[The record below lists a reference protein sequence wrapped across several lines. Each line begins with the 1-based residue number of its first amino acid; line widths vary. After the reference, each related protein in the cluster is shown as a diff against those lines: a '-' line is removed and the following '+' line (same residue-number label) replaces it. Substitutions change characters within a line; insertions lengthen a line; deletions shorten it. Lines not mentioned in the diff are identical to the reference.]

1 MAQANQT
8 EQATPRR
15 RQKAR
20 EKGQVAR
27 SRDLIGAASGTAA
40 IFVLASLMSNFPA
53 AWRGFFRDCL
63 EGAVSGNLRMEALRP
78 FFTHS
83 ELFVAVGAALAL
95 GWVAAL
101 SSALAQG
108 GLVFAPTSLMP
119 NASRMSPA
127 AKL

>member
-1 MAQANQT
+1 MAEANQT

-27 SRDLIGAASGTAA
+27 SRDLIGAASGMAA
-40 IFVLASLMSNFPA
+40 VFVLFALLSSFPL

-63 EGAVSGNLRMEALRP
+63 EFSMKDGAISGNLRMDALP
-78 FFTHS
+78 PVWSHS
-83 ELFVAVGAALAL
+83 GLFVAVGAALAL

-101 SSALAQG
+101 SSRWRREAWSSLPPRSR
-108 GLVFAPTSLMP
+108 PTFH
-119 NASRMSPA
+119 A
-127 AKL
+127 